1 MSDIEEDPEVLNEA
15 SEDIDDN
22 DIGLIE
28 ECDDNDI
35 ISNQDSDS
43 EIDLDSEDNLNQDN
57 EDNLNQDNLEK
68 NKSSN
73 NIPINLIGGSD
84 ENEDDDINY
93 DSNLEKI
100 THKDQFLRFHPETKH
115 HNFDEIINAAVVTR
129 NSDNIIIDKLH
140 TTIPLLSKYEYTKI
154 IGQRTKQLN
163 EGAEPFVFIDKE
175 IIDNSL
181 IAEEELK
188 QKKIPFIIQRPLPNG
203 AFEYWHLKDLELL

>member
-1 MSDIEEDPEVLNEA
+1 MSDIEDDPEVLNEA
-15 SEDIDDN
+15 SEDIDES

-28 ECDDNDI
+28 ECDENDI
-35 ISNQDSDS
+35 NSNEESDSD
-43 EIDLDSEDNLNQDN
+43 IDLDN

-73 NIPINLIGGSD
+73 NIPINFIGGSD
-84 ENEDDDINY
+84 ENEDDNLNY

-100 THKDQFLRFHPETKH
+100 THKDQFLMFHPESKH
-115 HNFDEIINAAVVTR
+115 HNFDEISNAAIVTR
-129 NSDNIIIDKLH
+129 NTDNIIVDKLH
-140 TTIPLLSKYEYTKI
+140 TTIPLLTKYEYTKI